1 MALATNTL
9 YLNQILSFTG
19 RFSILRKKLAAA
31 SKRRKTYRQVSAELS
46 SLSNRELADINVTR
60 SNIDSIARNSTG
72 L

>member
-9 YLNQILSFTG
+9 YLKQILSFTG
-19 RFSILRKKLAAA
+19 GFSVLRKKLAVA
-31 SKRRKTYRQVSAELS
+31 SKRRRTYRQVSAELS

>member
-19 RFSILRKKLAAA
+19 GFSVLRKKLAAA
-31 SKRRKTYRQVSAELS
+31 SKRRKTYRKVSAELS

-60 SNIDSIARNSTG
+60 SNIDSIARNSTD

>member
-19 RFSILRKKLAAA
+19 GFSVLRSKLAAA
-31 SKRRKTYRQVSAELS
+31 LKRRRTYHQVFAELS

>member
-19 RFSILRKKLAAA
+19 GFSVLRKKLAVA
-31 SKRRKTYRQVSAELS
+31 SKQRRTYRQVSAELS

>member
-1 MALATNTL
+1 KVH
-9 YLNQILSFTG
+9 
-19 RFSILRKKLAAA
+19 R
-31 SKRRKTYRQVSAELS
+31 TYHQVFAELS